1 MPRNLIL
8 AYAAAWLIHG
18 LYLALLFNK
27 RRKLK
32 VSSHNEEARAKS

>member
-18 LYLALLFNK
+18 IYLAFLFKK
-27 RRKLK
+27 RRRLRA
-32 VSSHNEEARAKS
+32 STPREEPKS